1 MATRNVKL
9 ATESEKDQRAREEQ
23 QRKQSSNP
31 SSATRNCDS
40 GPDNGPGIPIAAALP
55 VEKDVAV
62 AKKITSD
69 KKAGTA
75 ARVRCYRTR

>member
-1 MATRNVKL
+1 MTRNIKL
-9 ATESEKDQRAREEQ
+9 ATETEKDQRAREEQ
-23 QRKQSSNP
+23 QKQSSNP
-31 SSATRNCDS
+31 SSATRICDS
-40 GPDNGPGIPIAAALP
+40 GPDNGPGIPTAAALP

-75 ARVRCYRTR
+75 ARVRRQSH

>member
-1 MATRNVKL
+1 MAARNVKL

-23 QRKQSSNP
+23 QKQSSNP

-40 GPDNGPGIPIAAALP
+40 GPDNGPGIPIAASLP

-69 KKAGTA
+69 KKAATA
-75 ARVRCYRTR
+75 ARTRRYRTR